1 MSQTFT
7 TALAAIGV
15 LAALLCAFD
24 RRAVDEDQLAS
35 LVSFPSTDKMT
46 ANNAMVTIVADKLDV
61 NFYATMSDRTSQHTA
76 IRQFDVARAMTACAQ
91 LHEKMQLGAF
101 DHVQISYHGIG
112 VLRIK
117 NSGRSIG
124 YSAEI
129 DLAKLS
135 LTRV

>member
-1 MSQTFT
+1 MLQLLV
-7 TALAAIGV
+7 TALAAIVV
-15 LAALLCAFD
+15 LAALLRASD

-35 LVSFPSTDKMT
+35 LVSFPSTDKLT
-46 ANNAMVTIVADKLDV
+46 ANSALATVVADKLDV
-61 NFYATMSDRTSQHTA
+61 NFYATMSDRTFQHPA
-76 IRQFDVARAMTACAQ
+76 IRQFDVARALTACAQ

-112 VLRIK
+112 VLRIE

-135 LTRV
+135 RVRV